1 VKAKNPQ
8 GELFRSLV
16 LSAGEEARR
25 RGDRRIGTEHLLLGL
40 LSDEDSPAATAL
52 GVSLDDVRTRAD
64 ELDVLAL
71 SAIGVGVES
80 LTSASPVKPGR
91 RLPPLTSGA
100 RTVIKQ
106 ALDSAK
112 PRRRGRLSSAHFLL
126 AVLALRA
133 PDPAAVLLDEIGV
146 DRAVVGER
154 FGRSG
159 EGGKVA

>member
-8 GELFRSLV
+8 GELFRSLL
-16 LSAGEEARR
+16 LSAREEAGR

-40 LSDEDSPAATAL
+40 LRDEDSPAAAAL
-52 GVSLDDVRTRAD
+52 GVSLDDVRARAD

-71 SAIGVGVES
+71 SAIGVEVES
-80 LTSASPVKPGR
+80 LAPVEPVKPGR

-126 AVLALRA
+126 ALLALRA

-146 DRAVVGER
+146 DRAAVAER
-154 FGRSG
+154 LGSSE
-159 EGGKVA
+159 EGGRVA